1 MSRRAIA
8 GSLLAALA
16 LASPAHA
23 AGEDAGTA
31 AGTFLAIGTGAS
43 VLSMAGATL
52 ASGNDLAAASWNVAS
67 LARVDALTFSLAH
80 APLPGGATQ
89 DWLAGGGRFGNA
101 ATRWGLHALFHREG
115 DLEGRDAANNP
126 TGTLSANDLALGAS
140 LAQPLGR
147 YVIAGVGAEW
157 VHESLAG
164 TSGSGMSFDAG
175 IRAEAGKVGVAIAAR
190 GLGAMMH
197 YPGVSYA
204 LPRVYGGGVSWTD
217 AERGLRLNADFE
229 APRAYYNSVRV
240 GGEWTWRDRVA
251 VRAGYRL
258 ALGAPSDA
266 TTSGPAFGMGAGAGN
281 LWMDYAFVLDGGNTS
296 GEHRVGITFRPG
308 LPNVGNVGGGVNR
321 ERTSVEPAPPRERAS
336 TVERAKPAPSTAP
349 TPKPAA
355 AAPAATKT
363 TSPATTSKP
372 SATPAAKAVAPTAP
386 VTPSAAPAS
395 PSTVTRV
402 PDIARPGWI
411 VVMPGETLAALAQRW
426 GTTVTAIM
434 EANNLVNDRVAPGKQ
449 LRLPPAGKR

>member
-1 MSRRAIA
+1 
-8 GSLLAALA
+8 
-16 LASPAHA
+16 
-23 AGEDAGTA
+23 
-31 AGTFLAIGTGAS
+31 
-43 VLSMAGATL
+43 
-52 ASGNDLAAASWNVAS
+52 
-67 LARVDALTFSLAH
+67 
-80 APLPGGATQ
+80 
-89 DWLAGGGRFGNA
+89 
-101 ATRWGLHALFHREG
+101 
-115 DLEGRDAANNP
+115 
-126 TGTLSANDLALGAS
+126 
-140 LAQPLGR
+140 
-147 YVIAGVGAEW
+147 
-157 VHESLAG
+157 
-164 TSGSGMSFDAG
+164 MSFDAG